1 MRALILAGGKG
12 SRLRPFTFTIPKPL
26 VPIGEMPVL
35 EILIR
40 QLKGQGFERITI
52 SVGHLAGLIRAFCG
66 DGSQWGIPI
75 DYVYEDQPLGTIGC
89 LALLDDLRETD
100 RVLSDRV
107 LPDRILSDRILVING
122 DTLTDMSMAEAYAAH
137 DGADAITICANRRS
151 VGIDF
156 GVLETDG
163 EGYLSTYTEK
173 PTLHYKVSM
182 GVNVVSAWA
191 VGAYISRGER
201 LDLPGLVEK
210 FLAAGQRVRVRE
222 VEAYW
227 LDLGRMQDLEEGE
240 RVFRANPRRFLPE

>member
-1 MRALILAGGKG
+1 VRALILAGGKG

-89 LALLDDLRETD
+89 LALLDDLRGTD
-100 RVLSDRV
+100 RM
-107 LPDRILSDRILVING
+107 LVING

-210 FLAAGQRVRVRE
+210 LLAAGQRVRVRE

-240 RVFRANPRRFLPE
+240 RVFRANPQRFLPE

>member
-26 VPIGEMPVL
+26 VPIGEIPVL

-40 QLKGQGFERITI
+40 QLKGQGFERITV

-75 DYVYEDQPLGTIGC
+75 DYIYEDKPLGTIGC
-89 LALLDDLRETD
+89 LALLDDLNGAD
-100 RVLSDRV
+100 RV
-107 LPDRILSDRILVING
+107 LVING
-122 DTLTDMSMAEAYAAH
+122 DTLTDIDLAEAYAAH
-137 DGADAITICANRRS
+137 DGRDAITICANRRS

-163 EGYLSTYTEK
+163 EGYLASYTEK

-182 GVNVVSAWA
+182 GVNVVSPWA
-191 VGAYISRGER
+191 IAEHIPRGER
-201 LDLPGLVEK
+201 LDLPELVDK
-210 FLAAGQRVRVRE
+210 LLAAGQRVRVRE
-222 VEAYW
+222 IDAYW
-227 LDLGRMQDLEEGE
+227 LDLGRMEDLEEGE
-240 RVFRANPRRFLPE
+240 RVFRANPQRFLPE

>member
-75 DYVYEDQPLGTIGC
+75 DYVYEDRPLGTIGC
-89 LALLDDLRETD
+89 LALLEDLRGAD
-100 RVLSDRV
+100 RM
-107 LPDRILSDRILVING
+107 LVING
-122 DTLTDMSMAEAYAAH
+122 DTLTDMSLAEAYAAH

-163 EGYLSTYTEK
+163 AGYLSTYTEK
-173 PTLHYKVSM
+173 PTLHYRVSM

-191 VGAYISRGER
+191 VGAYISRGEP

-210 FLAAGQRVRVRE
+210 LLAAGQRVRVRE

-240 RVFRANPRRFLPE
+240 RVFRANPQRFLPE

>member
-26 VPIGEMPVL
+26 VPIGEMTVL

-75 DYVYEDQPLGTIGC
+75 DYVYEDRPLGTIGC
-89 LALLDDLRETD
+89 LALLEDLRGAD
-100 RVLSDRV
+100 RM
-107 LPDRILSDRILVING
+107 LVING
-122 DTLTDMSMAEAYAAH
+122 DTLTDMSLAEAYAAH

-163 EGYLSTYTEK
+163 AGYLSTYTEK
-173 PTLHYKVSM
+173 PTLHYRVSM

-191 VGAYISRGER
+191 VGAYISRGEP

-210 FLAAGQRVRVRE
+210 LLAAGQRVRVRE

-240 RVFRANPRRFLPE
+240 RVFRANPQRFLPE